1 MTRVSEKEIER
12 QYRVLQQTLSAHS
25 SLRDR
30 AARKAKGA
38 KSILLALSIL
48 FSVTTFAGN
57 GFYEVLG
64 VDPQIGRLTVGFAS
78 LIAVITSVILLI
90 IDWEGE
96 ATRHSEAANRW
107 SAVLRLFRT
116 HRDDEGSW
124 HEEQRVALSAAYWEA
139 DRNSAS
145 IPERVFNK
153 LKARHLRKVATSK
166 LISSYP
172 GCPRILLWGSVW
184 IRDTLRAFWHRFRTQ
199 TNDKV
204 EP

>member
-1 MTRVSEKEIER
+1 MTNVSEREIER

-30 AARKAKGA
+30 ANRKAKGA

-57 GFYEVLG
+57 GFYEVLA
-64 VDPQIGRLTVGFAS
+64 VDPQIGRLSVGFAS
-78 LIAVITSVILLI
+78 LFAVITSVILLI
-90 IDWEGE
+90 VDWEGE

-107 SAVLRLFRT
+107 STVLRDFRT
-116 HRDDEGSW
+116 HRNDDGSW
-124 HEEQRVALSAAYWEA
+124 QEEQRVELSEAYWEA
-139 DRNSAS
+139 DRNSAN

-172 GCPRILLWGSVW
+172 GCPRILLWASVW
-184 IRDTLRAFWHRFRTQ
+184 IRDTFRAIWHRFRTQ
-199 TNDKV
+199 ADDKP